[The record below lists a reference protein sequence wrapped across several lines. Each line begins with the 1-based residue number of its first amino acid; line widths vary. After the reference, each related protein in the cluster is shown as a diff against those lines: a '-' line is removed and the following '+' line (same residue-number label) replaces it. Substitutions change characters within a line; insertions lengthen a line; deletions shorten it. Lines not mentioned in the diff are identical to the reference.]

1 MKALCLA
8 VICAAVSTA
17 YAAERAV
24 ELPPAVV
31 EAFES
36 YTALPD
42 TLVPVL
48 QQARDQSSAKTAA
61 PALKQV
67 LTHIYETREKL
78 HKMPRLTPGQNQ
90 EVRLRY
96 AQQMRE
102 EWGRLY
108 AEIVRIRDARC
119 FQSVEFAQAFRLMC
133 MMIEK

>member
-8 VICAAVSTA
+8 IACAAVSPVC
-17 YAAERAV
+17 AAERA
-24 ELPPAVV
+24 EALPTAVV

-48 QQARDQSSAKTAA
+48 QQAQDQASATAAA
-61 PALKQV
+61 PALKQA
-67 LTHIYETREKL
+67 LARIYETREKL

-119 FQSVEFAQAFRLMC
+119 FQSVEFAQTFRLMC

>member
-48 QQARDQSSAKTAA
+48 QQAQDQSSATAA
-61 PALKQV
+61 ATALKQA
-67 LTHIYETREKL
+67 LARIYETREKL

-119 FQSVEFAQAFRLMC
+119 FQSVEFAQTFRLMC